1 MDTITTTMRQ
11 AAAAIALSTL
21 RALGREDLIPY
32 LWIDWKEAF
41 TSRMGDALYATNGQ
55 RVRRSS
61 ERFRIDGTIC
71 RARFSIPL
79 WVRATE
85 EDRRQ
90 TVIHEVCHLVAAHE
104 AHLAGRKVSSAHG
117 YEWKAVMRRAGVR
130 PKRCHNVSTKGL
142 GKKTIPAHCACGDHY
157 LTPLV
162 AGRIIVLQ
170 RTYTCGRCHG
180 QVLVDSAKTTQAQ
193 IAECRKAVANDVVR
207 KEKRRGL
214 DRRFAALAAILEG

>member
-1 MDTITTTMRQ
+1 MDTITPTMRQ
-11 AAAAIALSTL
+11 TAAAIALSTL
-21 RALGREDLIPY
+21 RALGREDLIPL
-32 LWIDWKEAF
+32 LWIDWKSKF

-79 WVRATE
+79 WLRATE
-85 EDRRQ
+85 EERRQ

-117 YEWKAVMRRAGVR
+117 HEWKAVMRRAGVT
-130 PKRCHNVSTKGL
+130 PKRCHSVSTKGL
-142 GKKTIPAHCACGDHY
+142 GKKTIPAKCRCGEHY
-157 LTPLV
+157 VTPLV
-162 AGRIIVLQ
+162 GGRIIVLN

-180 QVLVDSAKTTQAQ
+180 QVLVDSTNATQAQ
-193 IAECRKAVANDVVR
+193 IAQCRAAVAKDVIR
-207 KEKRRGL
+207 KEKRGGIET
-214 DRRFAALAAILEG
+214 RFAGLAALLGR